1 MMFPLPP
8 KPICIIA
15 PVFLN
20 PVKDNDSAS
29 ATNDDS
35 DELPSDN
42 QGKRRSKRDRNPK
55 PKKRKLSSGKGT
67 ERERQPWDE
76 ISLDLDVTESV
87 VNERLVNY
95 LKAAEKIQ
103 KYLDAVDELEL
114 PANPLDR

>member
-95 LKAAEKIQ
+95 RKAAEKIQ